1 MPQGWPYAGARL
13 PPGVNEATAFA
24 RATAPAQGTWV
35 THPLDLDIGEV
46 ADGYHLIARSISLS
60 ARHLRFEFG
69 FVPERTAEAEVWLN
83 MSYGADIQV
92 GQDYVGAGDEVQ
104 YGRPPLEA
112 RYAWFDFF
120 RPDYEWMGHFDRSG
134 QPDSDYQRNRIAR
147 LAFDLRTGEARI
159 GT

>member
-24 RATAPAQGTWV
+24 RATAPAQETWV

-69 FVPERTAEAEVWLN
+69 FVPER
-83 MSYGADIQV
+83 MSGWVISIA
-92 GQDYVGAGDEVQ
+92 AGS
-104 YGRPPLEA
+104 PIA
-112 RYAWFDFF
+112 TT
-120 RPDYEWMGHFDRSG
+120 SG
-134 QPDSDYQRNRIAR
+134 
-147 LAFDLRTGEARI
+147 TG
-159 GT
+159 